1 MFELLVVMGIVA
13 IMVMLAVP
21 TMQTAVENGQRAAGL
36 NDAMS
41 MIAAAR
47 AQAVARQVPV
57 AACPSTDQ
65 AACSGN
71 NWEDGWI
78 MFVDDG
84 AAGATAADGNRT
96 TPEELLRVGTA
107 AGGNVT
113 IRSHNFADA
122 GAIEF
127 DMQGMALER
136 GTIMIC
142 DAGGKE
148 TASAAILNISGQAR
162 IATDDTVDVS
172 CIGCIEKDNGA
183 EATCP

>member
-13 IMVMLAVP
+13 VLVMLAVP
-21 TMQTAVENGQRAAGL
+21 SMQTAVESGQRSSGL
-36 NDAMS
+36 SETMA

-57 AACPSTDQ
+57 ALCPSTDQ
-65 AACSGN
+65 ASCSGD

-84 AAGATAADGNRT
+84 AGGSASDGNRT
-96 TPEELLRVGTA
+96 SPEEILRVGTA
-107 AGGNVT
+107 ASGAVT

-127 DMQGMALER
+127 DLEGMTVER

-142 DAGGKE
+142 DAAGKE
-148 TASAAILNISGQAR
+148 AASALVLNISGQSR
-162 IATDDTVDVS
+162 IATDDVVTAG
-172 CIGCIEKDNGA
+172 CIGCVEKDDGA